1 MNNDLYFIPI
11 IAEALRQK
19 DPEGALRR
27 AFDRIKLLGEQQPYV
42 IGFEQF
48 ESFMAIVEAKRST
61 DHAGLSEANM
71 VSTFL
76 ADLATDMF
84 EGSEDERQKALSLIR
99 SQPQLR
105 REYDTLV
112 GEIQWLNRRPA
123 GISITIF
130 RENREF
136 DLVLYEKIPDSKTVE
151 DISPGHYRVTFT
163 TGRLIWEGEFT
174 ERDLLWTRAFPGKPL
189 RLAADTVQEKDR
201 PTREIIT
208 LDGEMVIRVFAGIE
222 SGRIEITIKPSGGP
236 L

>member
-48 ESFMAIVEAKRST
+48 ESFMAVVEAKRST
-61 DHAGLSEANM
+61 DHTGLSEANM
-71 VSTFL
+71 ESTFL
-76 ADLATDMF
+76 TDLATDTF

-99 SQPQLR
+99 SQPQWR

-112 GEIQWLNRRPA
+112 GEIHWLNRRPA
-123 GISITIF
+123 GIGITIF

-136 DLVLYEKIPDSKTVE
+136 GSVIYEEIPDSKAIE
-151 DISPGHYRVTFT
+151 DITSGHYRVTFT
-163 TGRLIWEGEFT
+163 TGRLIWEGQLT
-174 ERDLLWTRAFPGKPL
+174 EQELVWTRAFPGRPL
-189 RLAADTVQEKDR
+189 ELAADTAGWKGN
-201 PTREIIT
+201 PTKYISALNGEIT
-208 LDGEMVIRVFAGIE
+208 IRVFAGLE
-222 SGRIEITIKPSGGP
+222 SGRIEITLTASGDVK
-236 L
+236 